1 MQKSLEDKV
10 EESNCNAHLKNQL
23 SLTQQKL
30 LGVQPVMTCSRLWV
44 VSHDQFTIGRE
55 VGAWATVHE
64 AILLRS
70 CSCCTN
76 LYKFITACMLL
87 APNNFLRERCMDM
100 TPQCQHQNTVT
111 LLVASLRDPPVI
123 LMELFKECL

>member
-44 VSHDQFTIGRE
+44 VSHDQFTIGKEIGR
-55 VGAWATVHE
+55 GAWATVHE
-64 AILLRS
+64 ATSEELQLLQKS
-70 CSCCTN
+70 
-76 LYKFITACMLL
+76 LQIHHCMH
-87 APNNFLRERCMDM
+87 APSTKQLSQREMDM
-100 TPQCQHQNTVT
+100 TPQCQHHNTVT
-111 LLVASLRDPPVI
+111 LLVATLSNLDGVV
-123 LMELFKECL
+123 